1 MALTAEVVFRTF
13 RPEFFIGPSWT
24 QKKTC
29 RTSLELSNG
38 ARFVKIRTKLP
49 ELEIN
54 SGLPSLES
62 LRISRERRMLSEV
75 DEVDGRLRIK
85 SWLMLT
91 GRLVKLEAELR
102 RPMTG
107 ELRPVT

>member
-1 MALTAEVVFRTF
+1 
-13 RPEFFIGPSWT
+13 
-24 QKKTC
+24 
-29 RTSLELSNG
+29 
-38 ARFVKIRTKLP
+38 
-49 ELEIN
+49 
-54 SGLPSLES
+54 
-62 LRISRERRMLSEV
+62 MLSEV